1 MVPGLSWQLSKH
13 CGIDLYMDFL
23 AMAYSVYTTVD
34 TQIKYT
40 FKFTNLQ
47 LSYETDMTTYT
58 TTQTEMGATITGTP
72 LLTTQGVNNWVRAGF
87 NFTF

>member
-1 MVPGLSWQLSKH
+1 
-13 CGIDLYMDFL
+13 
-23 AMAYSVYTTVD
+23 
-34 TQIKYT
+34 
-40 FKFTNLQ
+40 
-47 LSYETDMTTYT
+47 MTTYT